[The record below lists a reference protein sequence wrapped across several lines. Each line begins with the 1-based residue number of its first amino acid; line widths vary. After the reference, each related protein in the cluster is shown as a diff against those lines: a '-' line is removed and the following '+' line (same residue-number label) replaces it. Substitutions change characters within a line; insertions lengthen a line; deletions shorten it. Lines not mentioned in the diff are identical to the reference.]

1 MVHAFTQP
9 STARSIFVDNLRGVD
24 LEGGNALASSG
35 GFVMPN
41 FFFQAI
47 LVTAGTVP
55 GTISAFEHVSAQSMN
70 ALSTSANLQFLP
82 YATSPHR
89 GREPGISSVTS
100 VRTPQLGYRYIAVA
114 GWRTGRTG
122 RTEPVQDVP
131 RPAKAQSTQR
141 FKETGRNTSGFQLW
155 HHVCWD
161 IRGWSYQEMFWE
173 LMNSVVLS
181 HHFLSRIALEW

>member
-1 MVHAFTQP
+1 
-9 STARSIFVDNLRGVD
+9 
-24 LEGGNALASSG
+24 
-35 GFVMPN
+35 
-41 FFFQAI
+41 
-47 LVTAGTVP
+47 
-55 GTISAFEHVSAQSMN
+55 
-70 ALSTSANLQFLP
+70 LSTFQHSRWMHCPHLP
-82 YATSPHR
+82 IYSSCHMPRVATSPHR